1 MGLPTACSTGLN
13 TVASEGTRPKRAKN
27 PQELAA
33 RLRHAEL
40 RVLGEVR
47 KGMGTRQSMRARQMR
62 LARLQLAQRSWADRL
77 LAYRFAI
84 PAVVALVFVFGGVYF
99 EWAMGGGFLFFG
111 NAALRSA
118 MPWIVGVLVPVFVVV
133 LCRFEGV
140 VPELAER
147 LPGAFFRTVITY
159 PLLALLCAVAVAA
172 ALWGWLAYLGWMA
185 GTPSRVEARVL
196 SVELP
201 QDLVLCGQ
209 YARLEFRGTAAR
221 ICVEERLAAKALRA
235 GETVAVYGRVSG
247 LGLYVREI
255 HAK

>member
-1 MGLPTACSTGLN
+1 
-13 TVASEGTRPKRAKN
+13 
-27 PQELAA
+27 
-33 RLRHAEL
+33 
-40 RVLGEVR
+40 
-47 KGMGTRQSMRARQMR
+47 MR
-62 LARLQLAQRSWADRL
+62 LARLQREQERARIL
-77 LAYRFAI
+77 LPCRFAV
-84 PAVVALVFVFGGVYF
+84 PAVAAFVFVLGGLYF

-111 NAALRSA
+111 NTALRAA
-118 MPWIVGVLVPVFVVV
+118 MPWMVGVLVPVFVVV
-133 LCRFEGV
+133 LCRLERV
-140 VPELAER
+140 MPQLADP
-147 LPGAFFRTVITY
+147 LPGVFFRTVIAY

-172 ALWGWLAYLGWMA
+172 APWGWLAYLGWMA

-209 YARLEFRGTAAR
+209 YARLEFRATAAR
-221 ICVEERLAAKALRA
+221 ICVEERLATKALRA

>member
-1 MGLPTACSTGLN
+1 MR
-13 TVASEGTRPKRAKN
+13 SEPSGPRRRQTPE
-27 PQELAA
+27 ELAA
-33 RLRHAEL
+33 AQQRREV
-40 RVLGEVR
+40 RVLGDVR

-62 LARLQLAQRSWADRL
+62 LARLQREQRSWADRL
-77 LAYRFAI
+77 LPYRFAI

-140 VPELAER
+140 VPELAEQ
-147 LPGAFFRTVITY
+147 LPGAFFRTVIAY

-255 HAK
+255 HGR